1 MPTPTIRLMS
11 AMPAVMVRAAQP
23 LARSDCAASRASHRP
38 LNESTRIIP
47 LANIAVGLE
56 VAGALLTVVAELL
69 DQRLLST
76 RT

>member
-1 MPTPTIRLMS
+1 MRIARLIACVATGETTS
-11 AMPAVMVRAAQP
+11 G
-23 LARSDCAASRASHRP
+23 L
-38 LNESTRIIP
+38 LTGGIIP

-56 VAGALLTVVAELL
+56 VAGALLMVAAELL